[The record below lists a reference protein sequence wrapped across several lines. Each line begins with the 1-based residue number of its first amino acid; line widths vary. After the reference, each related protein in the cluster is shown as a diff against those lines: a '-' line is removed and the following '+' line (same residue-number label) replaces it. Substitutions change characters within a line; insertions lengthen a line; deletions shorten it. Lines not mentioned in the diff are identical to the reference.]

1 MSCSYRVGG
10 VENKLLNDVFFYVED
25 TDGNLRD
32 PNRIEQILQDSGLAF
47 KKDDKLVLVDMEGV
61 MEDIN
66 HVNETARAFFGVAG
80 DLVKQVPYGN
90 NMSLE
95 IDPDTLERL
104 NPTSRLQN
112 SSVNNS
118 VVERVVEDEYSSIMD
133 PLKSE
138 AFDRKEKT
146 SNLTERIV
154 SNLERQIER
163 LQRLEQTQPVKNRLN
178 EINLLKAK
186 LRKVKKG
193 HETVE
198 NFYDYVDY
206 VYNLSQRATWL
217 MNSIEDEYSVS
228 YKTMPN
234 EDRKEI
240 LSKIS
245 ELKQTLDA
253 FYTGERRHSVITDLQ
268 NALVDYK
275 DSSGVKDEV
284 LDRTII
290 AIANMQELN
299 ERYLDIAIPIQAD
312 VLMEF
317 APIELNEKLDAAIQ
331 RLQKALDAQDYNVPF
346 QGLRKRDP
354 RALKIYKDTGFKI
367 ASNERRKA
375 LLELNIT
382 QLQEQK
388 IGRQAIIKELRE
400 THEDA
405 SFASMYTDPL
415 VYSSELTIQLFAN
428 AVKAELMDAHQKT
441 IDSKYA
447 LEPAFRKFR
456 DAVNISE
463 DRPDKMYEK
472 MLEKITV
479 YRRNTEN
486 EIVPT
491 QVWSFVQP
499 HDMNK
504 FQNARDE
511 AFTKLKNQHNFPED
525 YSEMDE
531 YFRSPE
537 GRAYNAGVAAW
548 YKENTEPIAGAE
560 DAIDALLRE
569 RNNIDAARSK
579 AFNEGRTQDG
589 KELSYQYHALDTE
602 IKKVYRRGAD
612 GMQIVGKMTVPKMS
626 LYANPKYKAM
636 PAADREY
643 HKVLLDLYKEH
654 QKKIGKGSMVQN
666 PWDDFSYML
675 PTVRKSGVEQI
686 FEGKILDSA
695 KNMLSDAFVLQ
706 ETDTDFGQL
715 VKANGEKTKFIPR
728 FFTNVVD
735 SSLISQDA
743 TNSLIKVI
751 DMANRY
757 DAKAKMLGVVNIMHD
772 AVASRD
778 VKKMTASGNML
789 MDRTAQKLGYE
800 LEIVTKGKKSRTYKQ
815 LQSFIDNVFYGQ
827 SMVEGAQDEVLG
839 ISKAKAV
846 GFATSMTALARLS
859 GNTLQAA
866 NQLIIDS
873 VMGASE
879 GWASQFYSR
888 QDLFRAR
895 AIVTKGISTDGIAP
909 KFTKKSKV
917 NKMMEMFDA
926 LQEGSADFAQT
937 TGTAVRKHLDFGT
950 AFAFQQGA
958 EWRTTAE
965 KMVAMALATK
975 GQFKDKSG
983 KVIKTKSGE
992 DASLWDLLVPQ
1003 KNGRLKIDPRV
1014 ANFGKKEL
1022 GMFAA
1027 KMNGLTKKTNQLKGS
1042 FDKTLAERENVGRL
1056 LMVFR
1061 RFLNPAYRKRF
1072 GHRAGGYHVD
1082 VEMRDLTEGYYTTVF
1097 RSLGSAL
1104 RYLKSGNVSESVK
1117 TLVGRG
1123 KGQSALDRQNT
1134 IRALHEQFYLSALG
1148 FFSTALAG
1156 AMSDDEDEDD
1166 WIAHFAVYQMYRL
1179 KTELNAFRDPY
1190 ELQRLIENPT
1200 AASQLIVDNFELL
1213 GATRDHIGYWMGAVP
1228 EEEVYYQRRAG
1239 RFQAG
1244 DAKWRKQFLD
1254 VFPIAAGI
1262 YKSLDPEEASKYY
1275 EMTDNK

>member
-66 HVNETARAFFGVAG
+66 HINETARAFFGVAG
-80 DLVKQVPYGN
+80 DLVKQVPYGKS
-90 NMSLE
+90 MSLE
-95 IDPDTLERL
+95 VDPDTLERL

-118 VVERVVEDEYSSIMD
+118 VVERVVEETVAGTD
-133 PLKSE
+133 PLISE

-146 SNLTERIV
+146 SDLTERII

-163 LQRLEQTQPVKNRLN
+163 LQRLEQTKTVKNRLD
-178 EINLLKAK
+178 EIKLLKAK

-206 VYNLSQRATWL
+206 VYNLSIRATSL

-253 FYTGERRHSVITDLQ
+253 FYTGERRHSVITELQ
-268 NALVDYK
+268 NALVDYR

-317 APIELNEKLDAAIQ
+317 APIELNEKLDASIQ
-331 RLQKALDAQDYNVPF
+331 RLQKALDEKDYNAPF

-367 ASNERRKA
+367 ANTERRKA

-388 IGRQAIIKELRE
+388 IGREAIIRELRE

-405 SFASMYTDPL
+405 SFGSMYTDPL

-447 LEPAFRKFR
+447 MEPAFRKFR
-456 DAVNISE
+456 DAVGISE

-479 YRRNTEN
+479 YRRNTEG
-486 EIVPT
+486 EIVAT

-499 HDMNK
+499 YDMNK

-525 YSEMDE
+525 YSEIDE

-548 YKENTEPIAGAE
+548 YKENTEPMKGAQ
-560 DAIDALLRE
+560 DAIDSLIRE
-569 RNNIDAARSK
+569 RNNIDSARSQ
-579 AFNEGRTQDG
+579 AFRDGKDQKG

-626 LYANPKYKAM
+626 LYENPKYKAM
-636 PAADREY
+636 PAAD
-643 HKVLLDLYKEH
+643 
-654 QKKIGKGSMVQN
+654 
-666 PWDDFSYML
+666 W
-675 PTVRKSGVEQI
+675 
-686 FEGKILDSA
+686 
-695 KNMLSDAFVLQ
+695 
-706 ETDTDFGQL
+706 
-715 VKANGEKTKFIPR
+715 
-728 FFTNVVD
+728 
-735 SSLISQDA
+735 
-743 TNSLIKVI
+743 
-751 DMANRY
+751 
-757 DAKAKMLGVVNIMHD
+757 
-772 AVASRD
+772 
-778 VKKMTASGNML
+778 
-789 MDRTAQKLGYE
+789 
-800 LEIVTKGKKSRTYKQ
+800 
-815 LQSFIDNVFYGQ
+815 
-827 SMVEGAQDEVLG
+827 
-839 ISKAKAV
+839 
-846 GFATSMTALARLS
+846 
-859 GNTLQAA
+859 
-866 NQLIIDS
+866 
-873 VMGASE
+873 
-879 GWASQFYSR
+879 
-888 QDLFRAR
+888 
-895 AIVTKGISTDGIAP
+895 
-909 KFTKKSKV
+909 
-917 NKMMEMFDA
+917 
-926 LQEGSADFAQT
+926 
-937 TGTAVRKHLDFGT
+937 
-950 AFAFQQGA
+950 
-958 EWRTTAE
+958 
-965 KMVAMALATK
+965 
-975 GQFKDKSG
+975 
-983 KVIKTKSGE
+983 
-992 DASLWDLLVPQ
+992 
-1003 KNGRLKIDPRV
+1003 
-1014 ANFGKKEL
+1014 
-1022 GMFAA
+1022 
-1027 KMNGLTKKTNQLKGS
+1027 
-1042 FDKTLAERENVGRL
+1042 
-1056 LMVFR
+1056 
-1061 RFLNPAYRKRF
+1061 
-1072 GHRAGGYHVD
+1072 
-1082 VEMRDLTEGYYTTVF
+1082 
-1097 RSLGSAL
+1097 
-1104 RYLKSGNVSESVK
+1104 
-1117 TLVGRG
+1117 
-1123 KGQSALDRQNT
+1123 
-1134 IRALHEQFYLSALG
+1134 
-1148 FFSTALAG
+1148 
-1156 AMSDDEDEDD
+1156 
-1166 WIAHFAVYQMYRL
+1166 
-1179 KTELNAFRDPY
+1179 
-1190 ELQRLIENPT
+1190 
-1200 AASQLIVDNFELL
+1200 
-1213 GATRDHIGYWMGAVP
+1213 
-1228 EEEVYYQRRAG
+1228 
-1239 RFQAG
+1239 
-1244 DAKWRKQFLD
+1244 
-1254 VFPIAAGI
+1254 
-1262 YKSLDPEEASKYY
+1262 
-1275 EMTDNK
+1275 